1 MPEQRANIPVAISQ
15 RELGP
20 KREGVNRK
28 FKIAT
33 IKVMMLQTNA
43 LLLLG
48 MTALSHLPITS
59 I

>member
-28 FKIAT
+28 FNMAN

-43 LLLLG
+43 LLL
-48 MTALSHLPITS
+48 
-59 I
+59 